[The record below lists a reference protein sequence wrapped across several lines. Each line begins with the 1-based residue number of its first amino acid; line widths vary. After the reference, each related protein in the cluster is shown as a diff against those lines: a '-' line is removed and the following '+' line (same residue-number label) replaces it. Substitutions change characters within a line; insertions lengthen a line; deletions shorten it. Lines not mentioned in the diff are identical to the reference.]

1 MKIVILDADTVT
13 TGDISLKP
21 FEQLGEVSIYGSTD
35 SDKVTQRI
43 GDAEAVLCNKVLIT
57 KEVMDSC
64 PHIKYIGL
72 LATGYNNIDIEYAS
86 KKGIVVTNVP
96 AYSTSSVAQ
105 QVFAFILAQFNKVN
119 EYNYTV
125 QNGDWVRSKLF
136 TYFYMPTD
144 EIAGMT
150 LGIVGFGSIGKK
162 VAQIALAFGMKVI
175 VNTRTV
181 PQGYDDIEFVSLDEV
196 LKRSDILTLH
206 CPLTKETENLI
217 CTKNLKKMK
226 KTALLIN
233 TSRGPVVNEE
243 ELAHALNSNT
253 IAKACL
259 DVISSEPM
267 RKDNPLLRAKNCVI
281 TPHIAWAPLK
291 TRQRLISCATQ
302 NFTAFEKGNP
312 VNIVNKGRV

>member
-21 FEQLGEVSIYGSTD
+21 FEELGEVTIYGSTTP
-35 SDKVTQRI
+35 DKVVERI
-43 GDAEAVLCNKVLIT
+43 GDAQIVICNKVLIT

-64 PHIKYIGL
+64 PFIKYIGL

-86 KKGIVVTNVP
+86 QKGIVVTNVP

-105 QVFAFILAQFNKVN
+105 QVFAFILAHYSKVN

-144 EIAGMT
+144 EISGMT

-175 VNTRTV
+175 VNTRTI
-181 PQGYDDIEFVSLDEV
+181 PQGYDDIEFVSFDEI

-206 CPLTKETENLI
+206 CPLTEKTKNLI
-217 CTKNLKKMK
+217 CTKTLTKMK
-226 KTALLIN
+226 KTAMLIN
-233 TSRGPVVNEE
+233 TSRGPVVNEA

-259 DVISSEPM
+259 DVIETEPM
-267 RKDNPLLRAKNCVI
+267 LKSNPLLRAKNCVI

-291 TRQRLISCATQ
+291 TRQRLIANAVE
-302 NFTAFEKGNP
+302 NFKAFEKGNP